1 MNQPELLQKNEQK
14 PHATFDWLW
23 ILWAFLWTLAAIA
36 WAVNSPDG
44 LSFQSFVAGFLGLAA
59 LKYLIR
65 FEP

>member
-1 MNQPELLQKNEQK
+1 MNQQPNGQK
-14 PHATFDWLW
+14 PHATFDLLW
-23 ILWAFLWTLAAIA
+23 ILYASLWVLVAFTWAANAR
-36 WAVNSPDG
+36 DG